1 MNLINPFEELV
12 LMTLLKSLAVVNLL
26 KTLAIIIL
34 VFYLLRWLT
43 RIFAPIL
50 MRRMVDNIQ
59 QKAQQQYKK
68 QHTTRAREGETVID
82 KKPSSTNH
90 SSNDVGEY
98 VDFEEVD

>member
-34 VFYLLRWLT
+34 AFYLLRWLT

-68 QHTTRAREGETVID
+68 QHIILI
-82 KKPSSTNH
+82 
-90 SSNDVGEY
+90 
-98 VDFEEVD
+98 